1 MGTPPKE
8 TLALREA
15 NDLTEQYEARL
26 DTVFEDDITPDEL
39 ITFLS
44 TGAVHIE
51 GFEDLEFIIK
61 RLVVQRTNAAYLM
74 YNDFKEIRD
83 NLTIL
88 LKQTLLLRI
97 KKSLTIRT
105 MLKEHLKNLKPTD
118 GGDFWFTYK
127 ADGMTKDT
135 LVSSASLSE
144 LFLIAETFTSPL

>member
-1 MGTPPKE
+1 LGTPPKE

>member
-8 TLALREA
+8 TLALRDA

-26 DTVFEDDITPDEL
+26 DTVFEDDITPDDL

>member
-1 MGTPPKE
+1 
-8 TLALREA
+8 
-15 NDLTEQYEARL
+15 
-26 DTVFEDDITPDEL
+26 
-39 ITFLS
+39 
-44 TGAVHIE
+44 
-51 GFEDLEFIIK
+51 
-61 RLVVQRTNAAYLM
+61 M